1 MCHSQYH
8 LCDPLGNVTVK
19 TPLDLSVLSPRVFLT
34 TTLLFAAH
42 PDSTFGPGE
51 SSGSHIFLLHPML
64 DGSIFYLL
72 LPVTIPE
79 VPLVV
84 EPLLWARRWSP
95 AALPLQWA
103 GFMGVFLDWRPQ
115 PGSTSCTFPIT
126 CCVFHPRLISGSLWI
141 LFGQKSFWQ
150 FVNLVGFQFIPFIFR
165 TCLHCWFVC
174 QACDFPCFPAPNP
187 SLWSIDTI
195 VRIGN
200 LETLKSPNTW
210 LSKFFLFCLFLKF
223 EDNIGIK
230 QFPYKNISNRD
241 MKTKSE
247 DLY

>member
-1 MCHSQYH
+1 MGLAVILCKTRQKNHTIIDCTTCHSQYH
-8 LCDPLGNVTVK
+8 FCVPLGNVTMK
-19 TPLDLSVLSPRVFLT
+19 IPLDLSVLSPRAFFT

-42 PDSTFGPGE
+42 PDSTFGPGD

-64 DGSIFYLL
+64 DGSIFCLL
-72 LPVTIPE
+72 LPCYNIWGT
-79 VPLVV
+79 LSCG
-84 EPLLWARRWSP
+84 AP
-95 AALPLQWA
+95 AAAFLLHWA

-174 QACDFPCFPAPNP
+174 QACDFPWFPAPNP

-210 LSKFFLFCLFLKF
+210 LAKLFLFCLYFNLK
-223 EDNIGIK
+223 IGIK
-230 QFPYKNISNRD
+230 
-241 MKTKSE
+241 
-247 DLY
+247 